1 MDTQN
6 SQIVVTEARVERV
19 IESIAYASTGA
30 FQEAINHLSSID
42 QDDFGVLEESLRILL
57 MELAVAKQK
66 NAEALDLLGASKKE
80 LEEKLATIERQKV
93 AIRELSVPI
102 IDVWDD
108 VLTLPLVGV
117 FDTSRAV
124 DITEKLLRRVSE
136 RRTRWVILDLTG
148 VAVVDTVTAQ
158 HLIQLARAVQL
169 LGARCI
175 LTGLGPDVA
184 RTLATVGVS
193 FDELNPMRSLREALE
208 YCISQRL

>member
-1 MDTQN
+1 MD
-6 SQIVVTEARVERV
+6 SSKKQIVVDEARVERV
-19 IESIAYASTGA
+19 IESIAFASTGA
-30 FQEAINHLSSID
+30 FQEAIDHLNATE
-42 QDDFGVLEESLRILL
+42 QDSFGVIEESLRILL
-57 MELAVAKQK
+57 MELASATQK
-66 NAEALDLLGASKKE
+66 SAEALDMLGASKRE
-80 LEEKLATIERQKV
+80 LEDKLATIERQRM

-108 VLTLPLVGV
+108 ILTLPLVGV

-124 DITEKLLRRVSE
+124 DITEKLLQRVSE
-136 RRTRWVILDLTG
+136 RRTRWVIVDLTG
-148 VAVVDTVTAQ
+148 VAVVDTMTAQ

-184 RTLATVGVS
+184 RTLATIGVS

-208 YCISQRL
+208 YCISRRL